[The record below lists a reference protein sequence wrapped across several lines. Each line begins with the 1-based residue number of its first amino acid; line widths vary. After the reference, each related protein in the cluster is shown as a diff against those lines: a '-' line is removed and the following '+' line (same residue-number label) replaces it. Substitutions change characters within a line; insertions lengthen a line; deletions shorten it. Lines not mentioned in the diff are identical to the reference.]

1 MFSILKKVP
10 FLIYIIVLIALLNV
24 WGVSVWLTSG
34 WVELVELGLLTSPI
48 WLVKTF
54 GIVVL
59 HFISAISLLFLNKV
73 SLYFYSLL
81 LFVSIVS
88 SFLNNQPLP
97 LGSFALYLGIIIY
110 IISLDKKGLL
120 ANFYW
125 VKTKF
130 KDI

>member
-34 WVELVELGLLTSPI
+34 WVELVELGSLTSPI

-120 ANFYW
+120 SNFYW

>member
-34 WVELVELGLLTSPI
+34 WVELVELGSLTSPI

-81 LFVSIVS
+81 LFVSIVG

-97 LGSFALYLGIIIY
+97 LGL
-110 IISLDKKGLL
+110 SL
-120 ANFYW
+120 
-125 VKTKF
+125 
-130 KDI
+130 IHI

>member
-34 WVELVELGLLTSPI
+34 WVELVELGSLTSPI

-120 ANFYW
+120 SNFYW
-125 VKTKF
+125 VKTKS